1 MFSGTAIDFDDAI
14 LTNDGFWPDL
24 S

>member
-24 S
+24 